1 MALKARSVLAD
12 CRNALDL
19 LQDET
24 RPEVFRLY
32 WVACVALARATGHV
46 LHKVDCEQDPK
57 IKQVV
62 AAAYDAW
69 KADKQGNAIFWDF
82 IEQERNQILKEYEV
96 GFLAGPIDAVADGAL
111 YSLDQHLFCPIADGE
126 FAGEDCR
133 DILDQ
138 AIAWWE
144 SQLDRIEA
152 AARASGAPA

>member
-1 MALKARSVLAD
+1 MALKARIVLAD

-32 WVACVALARATGHV
+32 WVAGVALARAVGHV
-46 LHKVDCEQDPK
+46 LQK
-57 IKQVV
+57 IDGENEPRIERAVGS
-62 AAAYDAW
+62 AYAAW
-69 KADKQGNAIFWDF
+69 KADKQANAIFWNF

-96 GFLAGPIDAVADGAL
+96 GFLAGPIDVVAGGAL
-111 YSLDQHLFCPIADGE
+111 HSLDEHLYCPIADGV

-138 AIAWWE
+138 AIKWWE

-152 AARASGAPA
+152 VACASCAPA

>member
-32 WVACVALARATGHV
+32 WVAAVALARAVGHV
-46 LHKVDCEQDPK
+46 LHRVDGEDDATIRQ
-57 IKQVV
+57 
-62 AAAYDAW
+62 AAASAYAGW

-96 GFLAGPIDAVADGAL
+96 GFFAGPIDVVAGGAL

-152 AARASGAPA
+152 AARASGTPA